1 MLTYDCSFNKHNLSI
16 LGGAT
21 QQRAQYNA
29 SWMAGFDLA
38 ESYPDI
44 HSISAANQLDKDACG
59 SSASAWTLASFLGRI
74 AYNYDIGQ
82 SLTHPEYL
90 GLVAFKEY
98 VEERLG
104 DKYEVQIFPNE
115 LLGSIQKTIELTQ
128 TGAIDFTVAGTANLE
143 TFADVYEVFSMPYL
157 FDSVESYKA
166 VMQDTDYMENVYEST
181 DSSGFRV
188 LTWYNAGTR
197 NFYGKKA
204 INTPADL
211 SGMKIRVQQSP
222 ASVAMMQA
230 FGAAASPMSF
240 GEVYT
245 AIQQGVIDGA
255 ENNELALTNNKHGEV
270 AKYYTYNMHQIIPDM
285 LVGNLKFIQGLDEDE
300 LKVFKEA
307 ALKSTEV
314 ELTEWDKCVEEAKNT
329 AHNEMGVE
337 FIYPDITLFKD
348 KVKNMQQDM
357 IQKNPSIVDIYNHI
371 QEVNKRIGEEK

>member
-1 MLTYDCSFNKHNLSI
+1 MIKKVIKRCTILMLCIVMTAGLLGCNLSVNNGKRI
-16 LGGAT
+16 V
-21 QQRAQYNA
+21 
-29 SWMAGFDLA
+29 
-38 ESYPDI
+38 
-44 HSISAANQLDKDACG
+44 
-59 SSASAWTLASFLGRI
+59 RI
-74 AYNYDIGQ
+74 AIAQ
-82 SLTHPEYL
+82 SETHPEYL

-128 TGAIDFTVAGTANLE
+128 TGAIDFAVAGTANLE

-157 FDSVESYKA
+157 FDSIESYKA
-166 VMQDTDYMENVYEST
+166 EMQDTDYMENIYEST

-188 LTWYNAGTR
+188 LTWYNEGTR

-245 AIQQGVIDGA
+245 AIQQGVIDGS

-285 LVGNLKFIQGLDEDE
+285 LVGNLKFIQGLDEEE
-300 LKVFKEA
+300 LQVFKEA

-314 ELTEWDKCVEEAKNT
+314 ELVEWDKCVEEAKNI
-329 AHNEMGVE
+329 AQNEMGVE
-337 FIYPDITLFKD
+337 FIYPDITPFKE

-357 IQKNPSIVDIYNHI
+357 IKKNPSIVDIYNHI
-371 QEVNKRIGEEK
+371 QEVNKRVGEEK

>member
-1 MLTYDCSFNKHNLSI
+1 M
-16 LGGAT
+16 
-21 QQRAQYNA
+21 
-29 SWMAGFDLA
+29 
-38 ESYPDI
+38 
-44 HSISAANQLDKDACG
+44 
-59 SSASAWTLASFLGRI
+59 
-74 AYNYDIGQ
+74 
-82 SLTHPEYL
+82 
-90 GLVAFKEY
+90 
-98 VEERLG
+98 
-104 DKYEVQIFPNE
+104 
-115 LLGSIQKTIELTQ
+115 
-128 TGAIDFTVAGTANLE
+128 
-143 TFADVYEVFSMPYL
+143 
-157 FDSVESYKA
+157 
-166 VMQDTDYMENVYEST
+166 
-181 DSSGFRV
+181 
-188 LTWYNAGTR
+188 
-197 NFYGKKA
+197 
-204 INTPADL
+204 
-211 SGMKIRVQQSP
+211 
-222 ASVAMMQA
+222 A

-348 KVKNMQQDM
+348 KVKNMQQNM

>member
-1 MLTYDCSFNKHNLSI
+1 MIKKVIKRCIILMLCIVMTAGLLGCNLSVNNGKRI
-16 LGGAT
+16 V
-21 QQRAQYNA
+21 
-29 SWMAGFDLA
+29 
-38 ESYPDI
+38 
-44 HSISAANQLDKDACG
+44 
-59 SSASAWTLASFLGRI
+59 RI
-74 AYNYDIGQ
+74 AIAQ
-82 SLTHPEYL
+82 SETHPEYL

-128 TGAIDFTVAGTANLE
+128 TGAIDFAVAGTANLE

-157 FDSVESYKA
+157 FDSIESYKA
-166 VMQDTDYMENVYEST
+166 VMQDTDYMENIYEST

-285 LVGNLKFIQGLDEDE
+285 LVGNLKFIQGLDEEE
-300 LKVFKEA
+300 LQVFKE
-307 ALKSTEV
+307 L
-314 ELTEWDKCVEEAKNT
+314 L
-329 AHNEMGVE
+329 
-337 FIYPDITLFKD
+337 
-348 KVKNMQQDM
+348 
-357 IQKNPSIVDIYNHI
+357 
-371 QEVNKRIGEEK
+371 

>member
-1 MLTYDCSFNKHNLSI
+1 MIKTIMKRCAVLMLCMVMTVGLFGCNLSVNNGKRI
-16 LGGAT
+16 V
-21 QQRAQYNA
+21 
-29 SWMAGFDLA
+29 
-38 ESYPDI
+38 
-44 HSISAANQLDKDACG
+44 
-59 SSASAWTLASFLGRI
+59 RI
-74 AYNYDIGQ
+74 AIAQ
-82 SLTHPEYL
+82 SETHPEYL

-128 TGAIDFTVAGTANLE
+128 TGAIDFAVAGTANLE
-143 TFADVYEVFSMPYL
+143 TFAD
-157 FDSVESYKA
+157 
-166 VMQDTDYMENVYEST
+166 VYEST

>member
-1 MLTYDCSFNKHNLSI
+1 
-16 LGGAT
+16 
-21 QQRAQYNA
+21 
-29 SWMAGFDLA
+29 
-38 ESYPDI
+38 
-44 HSISAANQLDKDACG
+44 
-59 SSASAWTLASFLGRI
+59 
-74 AYNYDIGQ
+74 
-82 SLTHPEYL
+82 
-90 GLVAFKEY
+90 
-98 VEERLG
+98 
-104 DKYEVQIFPNE
+104 
-115 LLGSIQKTIELTQ
+115 
-128 TGAIDFTVAGTANLE
+128 
-143 TFADVYEVFSMPYL
+143 
-157 FDSVESYKA
+157 
-166 VMQDTDYMENVYEST
+166 
-181 DSSGFRV
+181 
-188 LTWYNAGTR
+188 
-197 NFYGKKA
+197 
-204 INTPADL
+204 
-211 SGMKIRVQQSP
+211 
-222 ASVAMMQA
+222 
-230 FGAAASPMSF
+230 MSF

-357 IQKNPSIVDIYNHI
+357 SQKNPSIVDIYNHI

>member
-1 MLTYDCSFNKHNLSI
+1 MIKKVIKRCTILMLCIVMTAGLLGCNLSVNNGKRI
-16 LGGAT
+16 V
-21 QQRAQYNA
+21 
-29 SWMAGFDLA
+29 
-38 ESYPDI
+38 
-44 HSISAANQLDKDACG
+44 
-59 SSASAWTLASFLGRI
+59 RI
-74 AYNYDIGQ
+74 AIAQ
-82 SLTHPEYL
+82 SETHPEYL

-128 TGAIDFTVAGTANLE
+128 TGAIDFAVAGTANLE

-157 FDSVESYKA
+157 FDSIESYKA
-166 VMQDTDYMENVYEST
+166 VMQDTDYMENIYEST

-255 ENNELALTNNKHGEV
+255 E
-270 AKYYTYNMHQIIPDM
+270 YYTYNMHQIIPDM
-285 LVGNLKFIQGLDEDE
+285 LVGNLKFIQGLDEEE
-300 LKVFKEA
+300 LQVFKEA

-314 ELTEWDKCVEEAKNT
+314 ELVEWDKCVEEAKNI
-329 AHNEMGVE
+329 AQNEMGVE
-337 FIYPDITLFKD
+337 FIYPDITPFKE

-357 IQKNPSIVDIYNHI
+357 IKKNPSIVDIYNHI
-371 QEVNKRIGEEK
+371 QEVNKRVGEEK